1 MKEIISTFKIE
12 ENESDDNE
20 QLFWFASYGK
30 LMKTKNLLKIL
41 NYYNN
46 KPLEQQINKKIII
59 QIQI

>member
-20 QLFWFASYGK
+20 QLFWFAIYGK

-41 NYYNN
+41 NY
-46 KPLEQQINKKIII
+46 
-59 QIQI
+59 